1 MLDKN
6 AALMKCKEILQC
18 QCCKETLKCRQ
29 FLEDYLH
36 SMRSSW
42 GVSNYLAGQEIP
54 YSFFGKPEGP
64 LQCTQSLPS

>member
-1 MLDKN
+1 MWHNTTVFIRNKHMLDKN

-36 SMRSSW
+36 SMRSS
-42 GVSNYLAGQEIP
+42 
-54 YSFFGKPEGP
+54 
-64 LQCTQSLPS
+64 